1 MRTWSDYEK
10 HVRET
15 DPEGAQSLNEAAN
28 YVSLIYPM
36 VVRRGELGLS
46 VNDLAERTGL
56 SAATIRRVEGAGY
69 NPSFRTLVKM
79 AKALGLMLT
88 VKDWPSESL

>member
-1 MRTWSDYEK
+1 MTTWSDYEK
-10 HVRET
+10 HIRET
-15 DPEGAQSLNEAAN
+15 DLDGALSFDEAAN

-36 VVRRGELGLS
+36 VVRRGELGITVEELASRAGLS
-46 VNDLAERTGL
+46 V
-56 SAATIRRVEGAGY
+56 ATIRRVEGAGY

>member
-56 SAATIRRVEGAGY
+56 SAATIVAWKVLAI
-69 NPSFRTLVKM
+69 TLH
-79 AKALGLMLT
+79 
-88 VKDWPSESL
+88 SERW

>member
-15 DPEGAQSLNEAAN
+15 EPEGAQSLNEAAN

-69 NPSFRTLVKM
+69 NPFIPNAGKDGKGAGTDAHSE
-79 AKALGLMLT
+79 GLA
-88 VKDWPSESL
+88 

>member
-1 MRTWSDYEK
+1 MTTWDSYEK
-10 HVRET
+10 RVREA
-15 DPEGAQSLNEAAN
+15 DPDGALSLNEAAN

-36 VVRRGELGLS
+36 VVQRGELGLS
-46 VNDLAERTGL
+46 VNELAERTGL

-88 VKDWPSESL
+88 VKDWPIESL

>member
-36 VVRRGELGLS
+36 VGELGLS
-46 VNDLAERTGL
+46 VNELAERTGL

-88 VKDWPSESL
+88 VKDWPIERL